1 MLVSQGVNTEKQ
13 SDVPV
18 KRSDV
23 KVLDISVS
31 PGWNGTD
38 IKAFLAATE
47 KKEGSLPVVI
57 R

>member
-1 MLVSQGVNTEKQ
+1 M
-13 SDVPV
+13 